1 MPGFRAGPGRL
12 VDATSSPGVASL
24 LEHVLQPLPST
35 LPPSTAFPG
44 SFMWVPAAGSGA
56 PGTWQVPGWR
66 EECVFWVCSPELAIL
81 VVPWWCPARL
91 LEASE
96 EDEAGLKVGC

>member
-56 PGTWQVPGWR
+56 PGTWQVPWLEGG
-66 EECVFWVCSPELAIL
+66 VCILGVQPRARHLGGAL
-81 VVPWWCPARL
+81 VVPC
-91 LEASE
+91 EAP
-96 EDEAGLKVGC
+96 GGQRGG